1 MHPEKY
7 MPTVSSSVL
16 RFHGSHSWSQVVFFS
31 KNCYRQENII
41 DQKVEINY
49 RTMGLRIATFNN
61 RQTGRKINKEI
72 DTQTNAIV
80 KLEGK
85 LMNL

>member
-1 MHPEKY
+1 
-7 MPTVSSSVL
+7 
-16 RFHGSHSWSQVVFFS
+16 
-31 KNCYRQENII
+31 
-41 DQKVEINY
+41 
-49 RTMGLRIATFNN
+49 MGLRIAAFNN